1 MGEEAAEVVVRI
13 NHPRLDKVFHYL
25 IPQKM
30 DKPQLGMRVKVPF
43 GPRLVEGW
51 VVGYSEAE
59 EGILLREIAEITATE
74 PDFTEEMLK
83 LAHWMAGYYMHP
95 LSEILELMSPPK
107 APKRP
112 LELTIPESGPQH
124 SAEGIV
130 LTDEQQAALTK
141 IMDGLNRQEGSS
153 FLLYGVTGCGK
164 TEVYLRSAQ
173 AALERGCQ
181 VLYLV
186 PEIALTPQMDAIFR
200 SWFGE
205 EVAVWHHRLTGREKY
220 KTWEGIKRGF
230 YKVLI
235 GPRSA
240 VFAPFKT
247 LGLVIIDEEH
257 DPAYKQQEKPHYHA
271 RQVALWRAR
280 YNKAVIVLGSAT
292 PSLESYTAAVAG
304 KTQVLSIKKRPPG
317 RYLPRV
323 SVVDMKEEV
332 EKGNL
337 SSLSRYLVEQIR
349 LRLAKEEQVILF
361 LNRRGYA
368 PLVFCPS
375 CGEVL
380 KCRNCSISLIYHK
393 QTRDLRCHYCN
404 IRRAVPE
411 VCPSCGNR
419 KGMRFLGTGIQKVE
433 KELNEILP
441 DSRVVRLDYDAT
453 RKKGA
458 FQRILGS
465 FYRRE
470 ADILLGT
477 QMVAKGHDFPGVTLV
492 GVLNADLSLNLPDF
506 RSAEH
511 TFQLLTQVSGRA
523 GRGTQPGEVV
533 VQTLYPDHYSI
544 TAACEGDHHYFY
556 REEMRRRR
564 YLEYPPFGELIR
576 VRLTGDDEEK
586 VISLSAQMTEELRC
600 VLNPDQIAV
609 LGPAP
614 ASVVRVK
621 GYYRYQVM
629 LKGKCRPV
637 RRKIREC
644 LGVYQKNNS
653 VIISIEVDP
662 FGF

>member
-1 MGEEAAEVVVRI
+1 MGEIAAEVVVRI
-13 NHPRLDKVFHYL
+13 NHPRLDNVFHYR
-25 IPQKM
+25 IPQNM
-30 DKPQLGMRVKVPF
+30 DNPQLGTRVKVPF
-43 GPRLVEGW
+43 GHRIVEGW
-51 VVGYSEAE
+51 VVGYSEPA
-59 EGILLREIAEITATE
+59 EGIILREIAEINNTE
-74 PDFTEEMLK
+74 PDFTEEMLQ

-107 APKRP
+107 KPKRP
-112 LELTIPESGPQH
+112 LEVTIPESLSQH
-124 SAEGIV
+124 SDDGIV

-141 IMDGLNRQEGSS
+141 IIYALNKKEGGS
-153 FLLYGVTGCGK
+153 FLLYGVTGSGK
-164 TEVYLRSAQ
+164 TEVYLRAAQ
-173 AALERGCQ
+173 AALERGSQ

-186 PEIALTPQMDAIFR
+186 PEIALTPQLDAIFQR
-200 SWFGE
+200 WFGE

-220 KTWEGIKRGF
+220 RTWEGIKKGY

-240 VFAPFKT
+240 VFAPFKA
-247 LGLVIIDEEH
+247 LGLIIIDEEH
-257 DPAYKQQEKPHYHA
+257 DPAYKQQEKPYYHA

-280 YNKAVIVLGSAT
+280 YHKAVIVLGSAT

-304 KTQVLSIKKRPPG
+304 KAQALTIKNRPPG

-323 SVVDMKEEV
+323 SVIDMKEEV
-332 EKGNL
+332 KEGNL
-337 SSLSRYLVEQIR
+337 SSLSRYLVEQIK
-349 LRLAKEEQVILF
+349 LRLAREEQVILF

-368 PLVFCPS
+368 PLVFCQS

-380 KCRNCSISLIYHK
+380 KCRNCSISLIHHR

-411 VCPSCGNR
+411 ACPFCGSR

-433 KELNEILP
+433 KELSEILP
-441 DSRVVRLDYDAT
+441 DCRVVRMDYDTT

-458 FQRILGS
+458 YQRILGS

-511 TFQLLTQVSGRA
+511 TFQLLTQVAGRA
-523 GRGTQPGEVV
+523 GRGSQPGEVV
-533 VQTLYPDHYSI
+533 VQTLFPDHYSI
-544 TAACEGDHHYFY
+544 TAACRRDDHYFY
-556 REEMRRRR
+556 REETRRRR
-564 YLEYPPFGELIR
+564 SLGYPPFGELIR
-576 VRLTGDDEEK
+576 VRLTGEDEKK
-586 VISLSAQMTEELRC
+586 VISLSSQIAEELRR
-600 VLNPDQIAV
+600 LLAPDQIAV

-614 ASVVRVK
+614 ASIVRVK

-629 LKGKCRPV
+629 LKGKCRQA
-637 RRKIREC
+637 RNKIREC
-644 LGVYQKNNS
+644 LGVYHKNNN

>member
-13 NHPRLDKVFHYL
+13 NHPRLDSVFHYR

-43 GPRLVEGW
+43 GPRIVEGW
-51 VVGYSEAE
+51 VVGYSEPE
-59 EGILLREIAEITATE
+59 EGIILREIAEITGTE
-74 PDFTEEMLK
+74 PDFTEEMLQ

-107 APKRP
+107 KPKRP
-112 LELTIPESGPQH
+112 LELTITESPPQH

-141 IMDGLNRQEGSS
+141 IMDALNRQEGSS

-164 TEVYLRSAQ
+164 TEVYLRAAQ
-173 AALERGCQ
+173 AALKRGCQ

-186 PEIALTPQMDAIFR
+186 PEIALTPQMVAIFR

-205 EVAVWHHRLTGREKY
+205 EVTVWHHRLSGREKY
-220 KTWEGIKRGF
+220 RSWEGIKRGL

-240 VFAPFKT
+240 VLAPFKA
-247 LGLVIIDEEH
+247 LGLIIIDEEH
-257 DPAYKQQEKPHYHA
+257 DPAYKQQEKPYYHA
-271 RQVALWRAR
+271 RQLALWRAR

-304 KTQVLSIKKRPPG
+304 KTQALTIKNRPPG

-332 EKGNL
+332 KEGNL
-337 SSLSRYLVEQIR
+337 SSLSRYLLEQIS

-368 PLVFCPS
+368 PLVFCQS

-404 IRRAVPE
+404 IRRTVPE
-411 VCPSCGNR
+411 VCPSCGSR
-419 KGMRFLGTGIQKVE
+419 QGMRFLGTGIQKVE

-441 DSRVVRLDYDAT
+441 DCRVVRLDYDTT
-453 RKKGA
+453 RKKGS

-523 GRGTQPGEVV
+523 GRGSQPGEVV

-544 TAACEGDHHYFY
+544 TAACRGDSHYFY

-564 YLEYPPFGELIR
+564 SLGYPPFGELIR
-576 VRLTGDDEEK
+576 VRLTGEDEEK
-586 VISLSAQMTEELRC
+586 VISLSAQMADELRN
-600 VLNPDQIAV
+600 VLTSDQIAV

-629 LKGKCRPV
+629 LKGKCRQA